1 MLVTL
6 DIQAYIPEVEK
17 KSKLIDSTF
26 NADFL
31 EDDLRTFTKSF
42 NAKYLG
48 LQRIFRQ
55 SFKNTGVILHRGHW
69 NYDGHKVVA
78 NALTKKLKSI
88 IYSNEQGKGRNE

>member
-17 KSKLIDSTF
+17 KYKLIDSTF

-31 EDDLRTFTKSF
+31 EDDLRAFAKSI
-42 NAKYLG
+42 NVVYLG

-55 SFKNTGVILHRGHW
+55 SFENMGVSLHWEHW
-69 NYDGHKVVA
+69 NYEGHKVVA
-78 NALTKKLKSI
+78 NALTEKLKSFI
-88 IYSNEQGKGRNE
+88 DSNEQARGQNE